1 MNRSRIALFLLGIFL
16 FSGVFYWYNNS
27 TATSSNAENTSSQMV
42 ETPTFVADSAYHFIE
57 KQVAFGP
64 RIPNSVAQEKCKNWL
79 IEKFKSYGWTIK
91 TQAFSANDYSGKK
104 LFGTNIIAQFQPEK
118 VKRILLAAHWDARS
132 QADKDSIRVNEPI
145 DAANDG
151 ASGPGVL
158 LELARLL
165 SSAKT
170 KPNVGVD
177 IVLFDLEDSG
187 SSEDPTGMSW
197 ALGSQYWAAHLM
209 PENYR
214 PFYGILLDMVGA
226 KGATFPTEG
235 SSMQYAPG
243 IVHSVW
249 SIASELGFNNYF
261 IDQEGPR
268 ITDDHTAINEIA
280 KIQMIDI
287 VELHPSSPNTFG
299 SYHHTH
305 QDNMSI
311 IDKSTLK
318 AIGQTLLQV
327 LYRE

>member
-1 MNRSRIALFLLGIFL
+1 MNRSRIALLLLVIFI
-16 FSGVFYWYNNS
+16 FSGVFYWYK
-27 TATSSNAENTSSQMV
+27 NTSTSASKEENIASQIV
-42 ETPTFVADSAYHFIE
+42 ETPIFVADSAYHFIDQ
-57 KQVAFGP
+57 QVAFGP
-64 RIPNSVAQEKCKNWL
+64 RIPNSAAQEKCKKYL
-79 IEKFKSYGWTIK
+79 IEKLKSYGWTIQ
-91 TQAFSANDYSGKK
+91 TQPFSANDFSGKK

-118 VKRILLAAHWDARS
+118 TKRILLAAHWDARA
-132 QADKDSIRVNEPI
+132 QADKDSVRVNEAI

-151 ASGPGVL
+151 ASGPGIL

-165 SSAKT
+165 SSAKN

-197 ALGSQYWAAHLM
+197 ALGSQYWAAHVL
-209 PENYR
+209 PENYK

-235 SSMQYAPG
+235 GSMQYAPG
-243 IVHSVW
+243 IVRNVW
-249 SIASELGFNNYF
+249 SIASELGYNNYF
-261 IDQEGPR
+261 IDQDGPG
-268 ITDDHTAINEIA
+268 ITDDHTAVNEIA

-299 SYHHTH
+299 AYHHTH

-318 AIGQTLLQV
+318 AVGQTLLQV

>member
-1 MNRSRIALFLLGIFL
+1 MNRSRIALLLLVVFI
-16 FSGVFYWYNNS
+16 FSGVFFWYKNG
-27 TATSSNAENTSSQMV
+27 SNTTKSIENPVSQLV
-42 ETPTFVADSAYHFIE
+42 ETPTFIADSAYHFIE
-57 KQVAFGP
+57 KQVTFGP
-64 RIPNSVAQEKCKNWL
+64 RIPNSAAQEKCKNWL

-91 TQAFSANDYSGKK
+91 TQPFSANNYSGKK

-118 VKRILLAAHWDARS
+118 AKRILLAAHWDARPE
-132 QADKDSIRVNEPI
+132 ADKDSVRKNEPI

-165 SSAKT
+165 STSSN

-197 ALGSQYWAAHLM
+197 ALGSQYWAAHLL

-226 KGATFPTEG
+226 KGATFPKEG
-235 SSMQYAPG
+235 SSMQFAPG
-243 IVHSVW
+243 IVQSVW
-249 SIASELGFNNYF
+249 SIASELGYNNYF
-261 IDQEGPR
+261 IDQEGPG
-268 ITDDHTAINEIA
+268 ITDDHTAINDIA

-287 VELHPSSPNTFG
+287 VELHPASPNTFG

-318 AIGQTLLQV
+318 AVGQTILRV